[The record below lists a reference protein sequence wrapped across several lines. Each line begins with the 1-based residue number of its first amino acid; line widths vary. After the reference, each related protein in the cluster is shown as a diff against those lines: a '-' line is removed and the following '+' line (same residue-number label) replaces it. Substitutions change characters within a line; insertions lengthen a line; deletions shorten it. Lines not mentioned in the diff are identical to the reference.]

1 MPNNLASALVYIINA
16 VSSIVLLVL
25 LLRLILPFLRADF
38 RNPIAQGILRIT
50 SPIVIPVRRVVP
62 SFGRLDTATFLI
74 AFTIQFLVIW
84 LMLKLFGSSA
94 PFGIMAYAAIIKLI
108 VLTVNLFI
116 YAIIIRIVL
125 SWIARGQYSPVTA
138 IVSTITEPVLRPFR
152 RIIPPLGG
160 FDISPVFAI
169 ILLTA
174 CTIVISGFQPFSI

>member
-1 MPNNLASALVYIINA
+1 MPNNLASALAYIINA
-16 VSSIVLLVL
+16 VSSIVLLIL

-38 RNPIAQGILRIT
+38 RNPVAQGILRIT

-62 SFGRLDTATFLI
+62 SFGRLDTATILI
-74 AFTIQFLVIW
+74 AFAIQVFTVW
-84 LMLKLFGSSA
+84 VMLKIFGASA
-94 PFGIMAYAAIIKLI
+94 AFGDMAFAAVIKLMI
-108 VLTVNLFI
+108 LTVNLFV

-160 FDISPVFAI
+160 FDISPVFAV

-174 CTIVISGFQPFSI
+174 CTIVISGFLPFSI